1 MAKASSSTAS
11 PIDTLQINGVDYIRA
26 DSVPAPG
33 PELGPTQ
40 IVVADKGFVF
50 VGNTEDHPDGSVT
63 IRNCRNIRYWG
74 TTKGLGELTT
84 GPTAKT
90 LSDPYGTVKLTPIL
104 RIAVV
109 SGW

>member
-1 MAKASSSTAS
+1 MAKASSSTS
-11 PIDTLQINGVDYIRA
+11 PIETLQINGVDYIRA
-26 DSVPAPG
+26 DSVPAAS
-33 PELGPTQ
+33 PEPGPTQ
-40 IVVADKGFVF
+40 IVVADKNFVF
-50 VGNTEDHPDGSVT
+50 VGNVEDHADGTVT

>member
-1 MAKASSSTAS
+1 MAKASSSSTSS

-26 DSVPAPG
+26 DSIPAS

-50 VGNTEDHPDGSVT
+50 VGNVEDHADGSVT
-63 IRNCRNIRYWG
+63 IRNCKNIRYWG
-74 TTKGLGELTT
+74 TTRGLGELTT
-84 GPTAKT
+84 GPTTKT

>member
-1 MAKASSSTAS
+1 MARASSSTPS
-11 PIDTLQINGVDYIRA
+11 PIDTLQINGVDYNRA
-26 DSVPAPG
+26 DSVPAAS

>member
-1 MAKASSSTAS
+1 MAKATSTTS
-11 PIDTLQINGVDYIRA
+11 PIDTLQINGVDYVRA
-26 DSVPAPG
+26 DSVPTPS
-33 PELGPTQ
+33 PEMGPTQ

-50 VGNTEDHPDGSVT
+50 VGSVEDHADGSVT

-74 TTKGLGELTT
+74 TTKGLGELAT
-84 GPTAKT
+84 GPTSKT
-90 LSDPYGTVKLTPIL
+90 IVDAYGTVKLTPIL